1 MIKLLIYGS
10 GEIYQILKRIIIWE
24 NVRLEAFVD
33 SWKFGS
39 KIGGVDVIS
48 PHSIA
53 LRDYDYILCA
63 SDYEYEMRKT
73 LKMLG
78 IPDEK
83 IISGKLDYRNIL
95 DHKDVFDVSHFLA
108 YQNQLIAKSA
118 NTLIERN
125 RFCDIKQEI
134 DWLEEK
140 ISITGDGAWAVGYD
154 YLSALCKILQIMK
167 PQNILEMGLGQSS
180 KVILSYQKNSGCK
193 YKIIEQDEEWLDFF
207 ISDYGSIANGT
218 EIFIRPIK
226 QMFYETYDAA
236 INCYSDI
243 SDIVA
248 AETYDV
254 ISIDGPW
261 GSEGISRIDILPYI
275 PQCLKKSWCILI
287 DDYERDGEKNLVCE
301 LEKKLQNSVV
311 HYCKKVYGKDRQLCL
326 LTSDD
331 NRFMCSLF

>member
-10 GEIYQILKRIIIWE
+10 GEIYQIFKRIINWE
-24 NVRLEAFVD
+24 NVQLRAFVD
-33 SWKFGS
+33 SWKFCG
-39 KIGGVDVIS
+39 KIEGVDVIS
-48 PHSIA
+48 PYNIVTQE
-53 LRDYDYILCA
+53 YDYILCA
-63 SDYEYEMRKT
+63 SDFENEMRKT
-73 LKMLG
+73 LNGLG
-78 IPDEK
+78 ISDEK

-95 DHKDVFDVSHFLA
+95 DHKELFDVSHFLA
-108 YQNQLIAKSA
+108 YQNHLIAKSV

-125 RFCDIKQEI
+125 RFCDIRRGME
-134 DWLEEK
+134 WLEEK

-154 YLSALCKILQIMK
+154 YLSTLCKILQIMK

-180 KVILSYQKNSGCK
+180 KVILSYQRNNGCK

-207 ISDYGSIANGT
+207 IRDNGSISNDA

-226 QMFYETYDAA
+226 QMLCVKYDANV
-236 INCYSDI
+236 NCYSDI

-248 AETYDV
+248 NETYDV

-261 GSEGISRIDILPYI
+261 GSEGISRVDILPYI
-275 PQCLKKSWCILI
+275 PKCLKKSWCILI

-301 LEKKLQNSVV
+301 LENKLQDNKL
-311 HYCKKVYGKDRQLCL
+311 HYCKKIYGKDRQLCL
-326 LTSDD
+326 IASAD